1 MVDSPENPPEG
12 TGSADNLRAVG
23 PLVSQEVHKMDM
35 AEMKTKTISDLLKV
49 AKDLD
54 IQGVG
59 GLKKQE
65 LIFKILEAQTEKN
78 GLMFS
83 QGVLEPRGRQGAHLL

>member
-1 MVDSPENPPEG
+1 
-12 TGSADNLRAVG
+12 
-23 PLVSQEVHKMDM
+23 MDIV
-35 AEMKTKTISDLLKV
+35 EMKTKTISDLLKV

-65 LIFKILEAQTEKN
+65 LHVCGRTMSEN
-78 GLMFS
+78 NMS
-83 QGVLEPRGRQGAHLL
+83 QQISESSGK